1 MGGRKFARKIEYAL
15 IAQSAERVL
24 GKDEVTSSNLVK
36 SSIKNPHGVRLCGF
50 SAFIWDGMK
59 TVILSVCP
67 PFAPHK
73 F

>member
-1 MGGRKFARKIEYAL
+1 MGGRILARKIEYAL

-50 SAFIWDGMK
+50 SLFYGAVEK
-59 TVILSVCP
+59 SQ
-67 PFAPHK
+67 K
-73 F
+73 